1 MHTLKDPICR
11 FNESFVGKVL
21 GSGQMSVDGHCLWP
35 LLFICVLLSLL
46 LSSGDV
52 AFMGHQ
58 PHSWSV
64 LPVGDMQKNGALP

>member
-1 MHTLKDPICR
+1 MP
-11 FNESFVGKVL
+11 
-21 GSGQMSVDGHCLWP
+21 VDGYCLWP

-58 PHSWSV
+58 PHSWTV
-64 LPVGDMQKNGALP
+64 LPVGEMQKNGALP